1 MKFLQRKTHCLL
13 LLLSLFLFFSCN
25 KNPENLVEI
34 SGSNFSEEIDIK
46 QNLSFSF
53 NKDLASEIELNV
65 WDSTDYIEFEPKIN
79 GKFKWVSE
87 NELIFSPSIGFSP
100 ATSYKY
106 KVNKKILKI
115 NSNKK
120 LYLGENI
127 SGNFKTA
134 DLKAENLEVYFT
146 KNNEGVVLIKGDLKL
161 NYPISNK
168 DLSTLIEVKI
178 GGKPYSVKINNDEN
192 SEIIDFELPAQ
203 DIGKE
208 DLMVDLIIK
217 PGLIIKN
224 TNKKSEK
231 NIEISAILKSRFTLI
246 IDDLIAEPDGNNY
259 TVRAIC
265 SQGIDEITL
274 NNSIKISPEINFTTE
289 LTDNGFKIIAD
300 YRIGDLYEFT
310 ISKDIRGILGAELKD
325 EYKKQLNMGVLPP
338 SISFLQ
344 KKGIYLAKSGDKN
357 IAVRITGIKQVNL
370 KVYKLYENNI
380 LHYMRGKRW
389 TDWDYYYD
397 EEGNEEYSPTGYNY
411 SSDEEGYY
419 SDIIEDKKIEVASMQ
434 KLGNNLL
441 LPLNFNDPNKSKG
454 IFLVDISSDLNYW
467 LRETKLISISDIGL
481 IVKRGADHITILSNS
496 LENAEP
502 LNGVKIS
509 FIGKNNQVLFTGN
522 TNSEGI
528 LQINDLAKKSNG
540 NEIQLITASSKDDYN
555 FILLNDTKVETSRF
569 ETEGKYNHQT
579 GLDVF
584 IYGQRNI
591 YRPGETLFFNTI
603 IRKENWQNPGSI
615 PVKIKLV
622 MPNGK
627 ELISQKANTDQ
638 QGAFET
644 KIPLS
649 NNIVTGIYNFE
660 VCTGNGVLLKSSNIS
675 IEEFMPDRI
684 KLNLEA
690 KENINLK
697 TPYQINI
704 EAINLFGPPAADR
717 NYEVDFQ
724 LSKKYFS
731 PKKFKNYQ
739 FNISVDPKFNN
750 QLRTGKT
757 DAKGKAQETFAIDQG
772 LINSGL
778 LEAKSYVTVFD
789 ETGRPVNRI
798 SKSII
803 ATQDILIGIKTPDYY
818 VNSLNPVNVNL
829 IALDPK
835 ENLKLSAAKVEWVK
849 IDYFSVLQ
857 RDRYNN
863 YSFQSQRKETIVKV
877 ENVTIPARES
887 GLNIS
892 YKPKTSGYYQIKA
905 YQGNSENPVIMD
917 FYAYGWGSTE
927 NNSFDINTEGTV
939 DIELD
944 KSSYQVGE
952 NVKVLFKAPFN
963 GKLIVSLER
972 DKVVKTEIIKTE
984 NKSAVFNFKVTEDM
998 LPNIYVSATLI
1009 RGNTDA
1015 DIPIT
1020 VAHGYLSV
1028 PTEKKDSR
1036 IPLEIK
1042 AAAKVNSNTKQ
1053 KITIKS
1059 SGKNKTMNVTV
1070 AVVDEGILQ
1079 LKNFNTPDPH
1089 GYFYAKMGLEVSSYD
1104 IYPFLFPDYKSKK
1117 SSTGGDGYDLEK
1129 RVNPL
1134 ANKRVKLVAFWS
1146 GPMKTNSNGEIS
1158 YEIDVPRAF
1167 SGNLRIMAVAY
1178 NNSSFGSQSANMIV
1192 ADPLVLSPAIPRFLS
1207 PGDELD
1213 IPINISNTEAK
1224 STLAKV
1230 SIKTEG
1236 PLEIIGVNKQ
1246 EVQIEANREKFVY
1259 FKIRAKNKI
1268 GLSKIKFEVNGH
1280 NKNFLDEVDLSVRPA
1295 SSLFK
1300 VAGNG
1305 MIEAGKSTSIS
1316 LGKGII
1322 AETEYSKLVV
1332 SNSPLTQLGNQLNYL
1347 LGYPHGCLEQ
1357 TVSKAFPQIYFA
1369 ELIKSMPKSNIILSK
1384 GDDELNPNFNIREA
1398 ISKISSQQNY
1408 NGGFSYWGGYDI
1420 DNWWASVYATHF
1432 LFEAKK
1438 AGFEVSEQVFTR
1450 ALEYL
1455 NSKSGSKE
1463 LVEDYYYDQNT
1474 LVYRKVAPRELA
1486 YSLYV
1491 LSLAGKPNKP
1501 VLNYFKNNLDK
1512 LSPDARYLF
1521 AAALYLS
1528 GDKSGAFKIIPKD
1541 FKEDNSII
1549 NSGGSFATPIRNMS
1563 VMLNCLMEMDPSN
1576 AQTHLIARIISNS
1589 FAKRSWYSTQ
1599 EAAFGLIALGKY
1611 SKKYINNN
1619 SVAIVSESGNNI
1631 GSFSNGKNLVLS
1643 GKKING
1649 KSLDIKANNGNIF
1662 YFWESEGLTLNN
1674 IPEIDEG
1681 LRVRRTYYTRGGTP
1695 ITNNKF
1701 KQNDLIVVK
1710 ISLNAISENRI
1721 QNLVITDLIPAGFE
1735 IENPRLSGERE
1746 LTWVKDQNWPTH
1758 FDIRDDR
1765 IHYYF
1770 DFYGNQINFYYLARA
1785 VNKGTFKQGPVS
1797 ADAMYNGE
1805 FRSYNGA
1812 GSIIIE

>member
-1 MKFLQRKTHCLL
+1 MKFLQRKPLSLL
-13 LLLSLFLFFSCN
+13 LVLTILTFNSCKN
-25 KNPENLVEI
+25 NPENLVEI
-34 SGSNFSEEIDIK
+34 SGTNFNEEIELK

-53 NKDLASEIELNV
+53 NKDLAEEAITNE
-65 WDSTDYIEFEPKIN
+65 WDSTPYIEFEPKVN
-79 GKFKWVSE
+79 GSFKWVSA
-87 NELIFSPSIGFSP
+87 NELIFSPSQGFGPS
-100 ATSYKY
+100 TSYSY
-106 KVNKKILKI
+106 KINKEILKI
-115 NSNKK
+115 SSNKN

-127 SGNFKTA
+127 SGNFKTPE
-134 DLKAENLEVYFT
+134 LKAENLEVYFT
-146 KNNEGVVLIKGDLKL
+146 KNSEGIVLIKGNLRF
-161 NYPISNK
+161 NYPISKN
-168 DLSTLIEVKI
+168 
-178 GGKPYSVKINNDEN
+178 
-192 SEIIDFELPAQ
+192 EIINLLELKIESKVYPIKVNLDESDESIEFELAAM
-203 DIGKE
+203 DLGKE
-208 DLMVDLIIK
+208 DLMVELLIK
-217 PGLIIKN
+217 PGISIKN
-224 TNKKSEK
+224 SNKKSEK
-231 NIEISAILKSRFTLI
+231 NIEISAILKSRFTLTI
-246 IDDLIAEPDGNNY
+246 EDLIAEPDGNSY

-265 SQGIDEITL
+265 SQSIDESTL
-274 NNSIKISPEINFTTE
+274 NNSIKIDPTINFTTE

-300 YRIGDLYEFT
+300 YRIGDVYEFT
-310 ISKDIRGILGAELKD
+310 VSKEIKGVLGAELKD
-325 EYKKQLNMGVLPP
+325 EYKKQINMGVLPP

-344 KKGIYLAKSGDKN
+344 KKGIYLAKTGEKN
-357 IAVRITGIKQVNL
+357 IAVRITGIKNVNL

-389 TDWDYYYD
+389 NDWEYSYD
-397 EEGNEEYSPTGYNY
+397 EDGNEEYSPSGFNY
-411 SSDEEGYY
+411 SPDEEGYY
-419 SDIIEDKKIEVASMQ
+419 SDIIEDKKIEVSSMQ

-441 LPLNFNDPNKSKG
+441 LPLNFNDQNKSKG
-454 IFLVDISSDLNYW
+454 IFLVDISSDQNYW

-481 IVKRGADHITILSNS
+481 IVKQGSDHISIISNS

-502 LNGVKIS
+502 LGGIKIS
-509 FIGKNNQVLFTGN
+509 FIGKNNQVLFSGN

-528 LQINDLAKKSNG
+528 LHINDLNKKSNG

-555 FILLNDTKVETSRF
+555 FILLDDTRVETSRF

-603 IRKENWQNPGSI
+603 VRKEKWQNPGSI
-615 PVKIKLV
+615 PLKIKLI

-627 ELISQKANTDQ
+627 ELISQKANTDD
-638 QGAFET
+638 QGSFET
-644 KIPLS
+644 KIPLA

-660 VCTGNGVLLKSSNIS
+660 VYTGNGVLLKSSSIS

-690 KENINLK
+690 KENINIK
-697 TPYQINI
+697 TPYEINL
-704 EAINLFGPPAADR
+704 EATNLFGPPASDR

-731 PKKFKNYQ
+731 PKKFRNYQ
-739 FNISVDPKFNN
+739 FNISVDPKFSN

-757 DAKGKAQETFAIDQG
+757 DANGKAKEIFNIDPS
-772 LINSGL
+772 LINCGL

-803 ATQDILIGIKTPDYY
+803 STQDVLIGIRTPDYY

-829 IALDPK
+829 IALDAK
-835 ENLKLSAAKVEWVK
+835 ENLKSSTAKIEWVK
-849 IDYFSVLQ
+849 IDYYTVLQ

-863 YSFQSQRKETIVKV
+863 YSFQSQRKENIVKV
-877 ENVTIPARES
+877 ENVLIPAKES

-892 YKPKTSGYYQIKA
+892 YKPKSSGYYQIKA
-905 YQGNSENPVIMD
+905 YQGKSENPVIMD

-972 DKVVKTEIIKTE
+972 DKVIKTEILKTD
-984 NKSAVFNFKVTEDM
+984 NKSAVLNFKVTEDM

-1009 RGNTDA
+1009 RGNSDA

-1036 IPLEIK
+1036 INLEID
-1042 AAAKVNSNTKQ
+1042 APAKVNSNSKQ
-1053 KITIKS
+1053 KIKVKS
-1059 SGKNKTMNVTV
+1059 IGKNKNVYLTL
-1070 AVVDEGILQ
+1070 AIVDEGILQ

-1104 IYPFLFPDYKSKK
+1104 IYPFLFPDFKSKK

-1134 ANKRVKLVAFWS
+1134 ANKRVKLVAYWS
-1146 GPMKTNSNGEIS
+1146 GVLKSNSSGELS
-1158 YEIDVPRAF
+1158 YDIDIPRAF

-1178 NNSSFGSQSANMIV
+1178 NNSSFGSQSAQMIV
-1192 ADPLVLSPAIPRFLS
+1192 ADPLVLSPAVPRFLS

-1213 IPINISNTEAK
+1213 IPLNISNTENKATK
-1224 STLAKV
+1224 AKV
-1230 SIKTEG
+1230 VIKTEG
-1236 PLEIIGVNKQ
+1236 PLEIIGTNKQ
-1246 EVQIEANREKFVY
+1246 EVQVEANREKFVY
-1259 FKIRAKNKI
+1259 FKIKAKNKI

-1280 NKNFLDEVDLSVRPA
+1280 QKNFIDEIDLSVRPA
-1295 SSLFK
+1295 SSLYK
-1300 VAGNG
+1300 IAGNG
-1305 MIEAGKSTSIS
+1305 MIESGKTNSFI

-1322 AETEYSKLVV
+1322 PETEFSKLIV
-1332 SNSPLTQLGNQLNYL
+1332 SNSPLIQLGNQLNYL

-1357 TVSKAFPQIYFA
+1357 TVSKAFPQMYFA
-1369 ELIKSMPKSNIILSK
+1369 ELVKSMPRSNLIISK
-1384 GDDELNPNFNIREA
+1384 GDDELNPNYNIKEA
-1398 ISKISSQQNY
+1398 IIKVSSQQNY

-1438 AGFEVSEQVFTR
+1438 AGFEVGEQVFNR

-1512 LSPDARYLF
+1512 LSPDALYLF

-1541 FKEDNSII
+1541 FKEDHGII
-1549 NSGGSFATPIRNMS
+1549 NSGGSFASPIRNMS
-1563 VMLNCLMEMDPSN
+1563 VMLNCLMEIDPNNS
-1576 AQTHLIARIISNS
+1576 QVHLLARTISAS
-1589 FAKRSWYSTQ
+1589 FASRYWYSTQ

-1619 SVAIVSESGNNI
+1619 SIALVSESSNSL
-1631 GSFSNGKNLVLS
+1631 GSFSNGKTLILS

-1649 KSLDIKANNGNIF
+1649 KNIDIKANNGNIF

-1681 LRVRRTYYTRGGTP
+1681 IRVRRSYYTRGGTP
-1695 ITNNKF
+1695 ISNNKF

-1710 ISLNAISENRI
+1710 LTFSSISNNRI

-1735 IENPRLSGERE
+1735 IENPRLSGDRDLE
-1746 LTWVKDQNWPTH
+1746 WIKDQNWPTH

-1770 DFYGNQINFYYLARA
+1770 DYYGNTINFYYLARA
-1785 VNKGTFKQGPVS
+1785 VNKGNFKQGPVS

-1812 GSIIIE
+1812 GTIVIE